1 MHQKHLQKNIISIG
15 NMKRFMRFTHHYA
28 DRSSFSNLKK
38 PQSRWICP
46 RIARIVL
53 NPRVPK
59 QKQKKKRKKEIQKAK
74 NSWKRETENQ
84 SSTSRCQ
91 RLLLVNK
98 TNPRWPHAKAGPR
111 QIFQVSRWQT
121 IVVRADAFLRGFSQP
136 RGLARAPQRN
146 EPVAE
151 VYERH

>member
-1 MHQKHLQKNIISIG
+1 MHQKHLQEIIISIG

-28 DRSSFSNLKK
+28 DRFSFSNLKK
-38 PQSRWICP
+38 LQSRWIFP
-46 RIARIVL
+46 RIARIMH
-53 NPRVPK
+53 NPRVSKKK
-59 QKQKKKRKKEIQKAK
+59 QKIKKEIQKAK
-74 NSWKRETENQ
+74 NSWRRKTENQ

-98 TNPRWPHAKAGPR
+98 TNPHWPHAKAGPR
-111 QIFQVSRWQT
+111 QIFQVSRWQM

>member
-1 MHQKHLQKNIISIG
+1 MHQKHLQKIIISIG
-15 NMKRFMRFTHHYA
+15 NMKRFMRFTHRYA

-38 PQSRWICP
+38 LQSRWICP
-46 RIARIVL
+46 RIARIVH
-53 NPRVPK
+53 NSRFS
-59 QKQKKKRKKEIQKAK
+59 KKKKKKFK
-74 NSWKRETENQ
+74 RRRRETENQ

-111 QIFQVSRWQT
+111 QIFQVSRWQM